1 MISAGQLMQSMTE
14 LATCLLA
21 KEVRPLSAR
30 AISADIW
37 QFRWPLACSI
47 AFALHSPYIPA
58 GLSFLMWS
66 VFLPFFV
73 AELRG
78 WAVMC

>member
-1 MISAGQLMQSMTE
+1 L
-14 LATCLLA
+14 
-21 KEVRPLSAR
+21 PAR

-47 AFALHSPYIPA
+47 AFALHSPHIPA

-78 WAVMC
+78 WAVVGRA